1 MTDLLTHRRNDFD
14 FNMGI
19 QRFVDLLRV
28 RESAFMARL
37 YPRVNPANFGI
48 SNPSKGFLRVHRR
61 PEGSPMKAY
70 CFIERETGNFF
81 RPDGC
86 GGRHLSVHG
95 NIFKIDPL
103 EGANSF
109 ELKRPE

>member
-1 MTDLLTHRRNDFD
+1 MTDLLTYRRTDFD

-19 QRFVDLLRV
+19 QRFVDLLRA
-28 RESAFMARL
+28 REITMAEFFL
-37 YPRVNPANFGI
+37 GGSPADFGI

-61 PEGSPMKAY
+61 PEGRPMKAY

-86 GGRHLSVHG
+86 GGRHSSVHG

-103 EGANSF
+103 EGAHPF
-109 ELKRPE
+109 GLKCPE